1 VVAAAIM
8 DIALLLN
15 ASITFSHSVCVVFST
30 IGLVDHDFFFFSDY
44 LKNIYIY
51 SNFSEFI

>member
-1 VVAAAIM
+1 VAAAIM

-30 IGLVDHDFFFFSDY
+30 IGLVDHDFFRLFKKHFF
-44 LKNIYIY
+44 
-51 SNFSEFI
+51 